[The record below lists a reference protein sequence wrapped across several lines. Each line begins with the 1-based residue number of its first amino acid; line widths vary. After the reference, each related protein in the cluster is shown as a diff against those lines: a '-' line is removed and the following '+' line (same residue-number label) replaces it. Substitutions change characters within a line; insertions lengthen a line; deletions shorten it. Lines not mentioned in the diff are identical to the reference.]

1 METTGQRLVSISTLT
16 TGSAIQHLMNVE
28 ATETIIVTKFT
39 AQLKSTR
46 IVGTIVTPP
55 AVVGDVK
62 NKVIGTVTTKKS
74 SGVVT
79 GTVLTGEIGC
89 KQ

>member
-39 AQLKSTR
+39 AQLKSTK
-46 IVGTIVTPP
+46 IVGSIVTPP
-55 AVVGDVK
+55 ALTGNIK
-62 NKVIGTVTTKKS
+62 NKVTGDVTTKKS

-79 GTVLTGEIGC
+79 GTVITG
-89 KQ
+89 KL